1 MWLREEREKA
11 WGWTEEGDNL
21 KKGKMRDKDRYR
33 ENGSKGACGA
43 TRQGFRGTYIAWDWI
58 EGDLY
63 LMSREKTSIVVEGKD
78 QSCDCRVRE
87 EDCVTLA
94 LQSETWEKE
103 RSPGSEI
110 QNY

>member
-1 MWLREEREKA
+1 MLVS
-11 WGWTEEGDNL
+11 
-21 KKGKMRDKDRYR
+21 GKW
-33 ENGSKGACGA
+33 SKGACGA

-58 EGDLY
+58 EDDLY

-103 RSPGSEI
+103 RSPGSDI
-110 QNY
+110 QNC

>member
-1 MWLREEREKA
+1 MVS
-11 WGWTEEGDNL
+11 
-21 KKGKMRDKDRYR
+21 GKW
-33 ENGSKGACGA
+33 SKGACGA

-78 QSCDCRVRE
+78 QSCDCRGRE

-94 LQSETWEKE
+94 LPSETWEKKE
-103 RSPGSEI
+103 VLGQIFKIVSGG
-110 QNY
+110 

>member
-1 MWLREEREKA
+1 MVS
-11 WGWTEEGDNL
+11 
-21 KKGKMRDKDRYR
+21 GKW
-33 ENGSKGACGA
+33 SKGACGA

-63 LMSREKTSIVVEGKD
+63 LMSREKTSIVVEGKA

-94 LQSETWEKE
+94 LQSETWEKKE
-103 RSPGSEI
+103 VLGQRFKIISGGRYLHGTGVMSLEGSRTALEG
-110 QNY
+110 